1 MRAPVERQNKG
12 LQMHSGGREDFAIG
26 GGSVGRGGQGTG
38 YGLCCAR
45 NQLVFNRF
53 AAVVALVVSLSGH
66 RGGGS
71 AAGAGAR
78 IYNGSAQAVF

>member
-38 YGLCCAR
+38 YGLCRCR
-45 NQLVFNRF
+45 NRLVFNWF
-53 AAVVALVVSLSGH
+53 AVVVTFVVSLLGH

>member
-26 GGSVGRGGQGTG
+26 GGSVGCGGQGTG
-38 YGLCCAR
+38 YGLCFCRKA
-45 NQLVFNRF
+45 LTLMVFAF
-53 AAVVALVVSLSGH
+53 VVAFVVSLLGH